1 MKYGYARVST
11 TGQSLE
17 AQVEQLKAAGC
28 DRIKSEKA
36 SGKTAARTELQGLH
50 RHVLGQG
57 DTLVVCKLDRLAR
70 STTDLLKIAE
80 ELEELGA
87 GLEVLNIN
95 LDTKTPTGKLM
106 LTMLGAIAQ
115 FERELMLERQAEGI
129 AKAKVAG
136 KYKGGAPVD
145 PQKLKRAEG
154 LVDEGWAVT
163 EAVKAAGISRAVFYK
178 YRQNG

>member
-1 MKYGYARVST
+1 MNYGYARVST

-17 AQVEQLKAAGC
+17 AQIEQLEAAGC
-28 DRIKSEKA
+28 HRIKSEKA
-36 SGKTAARTELQGLH
+36 SGKTAARTELQGLLQ
-50 RHVLGQG
+50 HVLGQG
-57 DTLVVCKLDRLAR
+57 DNLVVCKLDRLAR
-70 STTDLLKIAE
+70 STADLLKIAE
-80 ELEELGA
+80 ELETLGA

-106 LTMLGAIAQ
+106 LTMLGAVAQ

-129 AKAKVAG
+129 AKAKAAG
-136 KYKGGAPVD
+136 KYKGGPSVAPE
-145 PQKLKRAEG
+145 KLKRAQE

-178 YRQNG
+178 YREE

>member
-17 AQVEQLKAAGC
+17 SQIEQLEAAGC
-28 DRIKSEKA
+28 HRIKSEKM
-36 SGKTAARTELQGLH
+36 SGKTAVREELQGLLQ
-50 RHVLGQG
+50 HVLGQG

-70 STTDLLKIAE
+70 STADLLKIAE

-129 AKAKVAG
+129 AKAKAAG

-145 PQKLKRAEG
+145 PEKLKRAEE
-154 LVDEGWAVT
+154 LVEQGWAVT
-163 EAVKAAGISRAVFYK
+163 EAVKVTGISRAVFYK
-178 YRQNG
+178 YKQK